1 VTTRKALIE
10 ISLSG
15 LEDKIIPSVVNL
27 FDQWGQG
34 GAVVEQIVGENA
46 RSSVK
51 TYLLAEDDEGL
62 RQIEIGLALLNQ
74 TRTPSPRG
82 DSSPSR
88 DFAPFGDFA
97 PSRDSAPLGDF
108 AGTQQ
113 LPAPQIRFLAEADW
127 AEAWKSGYDVL
138 RIGRRLVVRP
148 TWRDY
153 TPEPDDLVIALD
165 PGMAFGS
172 GLHPTTRLCL
182 EALEDYLCPAKAGL
196 CPAQAGVHPSAS
208 VLDVGTGSGILAI
221 AAARLGASCVLAFDT
236 DPLAVRVAR
245 ENVALN
251 QVESVVRVQA
261 RTAETSNLQAP
272 LWDLV
277 VANILA
283 ETIMD
288 LGPALAASLSPGGI
302 LVASGI
308 IAERADA
315 VLASLHQNGLALVE
329 RRDDGD
335 WVALIA
341 YKTDEGWKTEDERRK
356 TKDE

>member
-15 LEDKIIPSVVNL
+15 LEDEVILSVVNL

-34 GAVVEQIVGENA
+34 GAVVEQIIGENA

-51 TYLLAEDDEGL
+51 TYLLTEDDEGL

-74 TRTPSPRG
+74 ARNISPSG

-88 DFAPFGDFA
+88 DSAPSGDSS

-108 AGTQQ
+108 AGRQQ

-138 RIGRRLVVRP
+138 HIGRRLVVRP

-153 TPEPDDLVIALD
+153 TPEPGDLVIVLD

-182 EALEDYLCPAKAGL
+182 EALEDYLCPAKAG
-196 CPAQAGVHPSAS
+196 AHPSAS

-236 DPLAVRVAR
+236 DPLAVQVAR

-329 RRDDGD
+329 RRDDGE

-341 YKTDEGWKTEDERRK
+341 YKPDEGRMTGDG
-356 TKDE
+356 

>member
-34 GAVVEQIVGENA
+34 GAVVEQLVGENA

-51 TYLLAEDDEGL
+51 TYLLTEDDKGL

-74 TRTPSPRG
+74 ARTPSPRG
-82 DSSPSR
+82 DSP
-88 DFAPFGDFA
+88 
-97 PSRDSAPLGDF
+97 
-108 AGTQQ
+108 GTQQ

-138 RIGRRLVVRP
+138 HIGRRLVVKP

-165 PGMAFGS
+165 PSMAFGS

-196 CPAQAGVHPSAS
+196 CPTKAGLCPVQAGVHPSAS

-283 ETIMD
+283 ETIID

-302 LVASGI
+302 LVTSGI
-308 IAERADA
+308 IAELADA

-329 RRDDGD
+329 RRDDGE

-341 YKTDEGWKTEDERRK
+341 YKPDEGRMTGDE
-356 TKDE
+356 

>member
-1 VTTRKALIE
+1 MTTRKTLIE

-15 LEDKIIPSVVNL
+15 LEDEVIPLVVNL

-34 GAVVEQIVGENA
+34 GAIVEQIVGKNA
-46 RSSVK
+46 GSTVK
-51 TYLLAEDDEGL
+51 TYLLTEDDEGL

-74 TRTPSPRG
+74 TRNA
-82 DSSPSR
+82 SPS
-88 DFAPFGDFA
+88 GDF
-97 PSRDSAPLGDF
+97 PR
-108 AGTQQ
+108 TQRW
-113 LPAPQIRFLAEADW
+113 PAPQIRFLAEADW

-138 RIGRRLVVRP
+138 RIGRRLVVKP

-153 TPEPDDLVIALD
+153 TPEPDDLVITLD

-182 EALEDYLCPAKAGL
+182 EALEDY
-196 CPAQAGVHPSAS
+196 VRPSAS

-221 AAARLGASCVLAFDT
+221 AAARLGASCVMAFDT

-261 RTAETSNLQAP
+261 RTAETSNLQSP
-272 LWDLV
+272 IWDLIV
-277 VANILA
+277 VNILA

-288 LGPALAASLSPGGI
+288 LGPALAANLSPQGI
-302 LVASGI
+302 LIASGI
-308 IAERADA
+308 IAERTDA
-315 VLASLHQNGLALVE
+315 VLGSFGQNGLALVE
-329 RRDDGD
+329 QRAEGD
-335 WVALIA
+335 WVALI
-341 YKTDEGWKTEDERRK
+341 GRK
-356 TKDE
+356 TFG